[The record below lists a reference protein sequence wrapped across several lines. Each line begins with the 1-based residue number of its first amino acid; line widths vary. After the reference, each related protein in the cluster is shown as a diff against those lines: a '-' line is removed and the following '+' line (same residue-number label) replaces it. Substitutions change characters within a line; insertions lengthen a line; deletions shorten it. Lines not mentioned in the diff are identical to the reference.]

1 MEHSDLQQS
10 SFTHDI
16 EPNNL
21 ESSSHR
27 KTQNRSCTLCRRRKV
42 RCDKVYPC
50 SNCSRA
56 DVLCFY
62 SEPYKRP
69 RRHSKLTVNDILDRI
84 TRLERTVNT
93 WALSNQPS
101 TETCEPELRREAQ
114 EQDFSDSVDNVVFQN
129 SDSTGANLL
138 AGAGD
143 SDSGLLLQQGDN
155 GITYVNEF
163 LFECVLKE
171 EQQLRSVLE
180 AQGADE
186 LKPCSDARSFTL
198 SPLSIRDPLPKD
210 NIGTAA
216 SHCPHYPSKWQA
228 LQLWHTFVNN
238 VDPVLKILHIPSV
251 QVIIYSALNNPIST
265 AKDVEGLL
273 FAIFFAAVTSLPAP
287 DAAHLLGVQKSQA
300 LGAYRVGLEHAL
312 SMANFLESPSVT
324 SLQAITIYLACL
336 QVYDSGRAGW
346 SLIGLAI
353 RLAQSLGLHKDG
365 NHFNLPPFESEMR
378 RRLWW
383 SLYVLEARSPENH
396 GIVLDALDHLS
407 DACLPLNANDNDL
420 APDMQTLPCP
430 RVGWTEMS
438 FTILKAEIS
447 QMFRK
452 ISEPALTSVSG
463 QNIFEY
469 HAYRL
474 EESYLKCCDDNI
486 PVQRVTALAT
496 RTIIAKMQF
505 IMKRRSCCRGSGL
518 RYTEEL
524 LNEACNILEI
534 SLSIYSDD
542 LMKGF
547 YWYAKTYTQY
557 NVLTYVLGHLCALP
571 QGPSINRAW
580 KAVDESFQL
589 VDSSDIPHEFGSKW
603 TILRLLRGK
612 ALQLRQP
619 ARGTDFLPLDST
631 SNLPGDSLEDPTIS
645 RDAIL
650 EPWALDSCTDILDW
664 NL

>member
-93 WALSNQPS
+93 WALSNQLS

-171 EQQLRSVLE
+171 EQELRSVLE

-186 LKPCSDARSFTL
+186 LKPCSEARSFTL

-238 VDPVLKILHIPSV
+238 VDPVLKILHIPMW
-251 QVIIYSALNNPIST
+251 
-265 AKDVEGLL
+265 K
-273 FAIFFAAVTSLPAP
+273 
-287 DAAHLLGVQKSQA
+287 
-300 LGAYRVGLEHAL
+300 
-312 SMANFLESPSVT
+312 
-324 SLQAITIYLACL
+324 ACL

-407 DACLPLNANDNDL
+407 DACLPLNANDSDL

-447 QMFRK
+447 QIFRK